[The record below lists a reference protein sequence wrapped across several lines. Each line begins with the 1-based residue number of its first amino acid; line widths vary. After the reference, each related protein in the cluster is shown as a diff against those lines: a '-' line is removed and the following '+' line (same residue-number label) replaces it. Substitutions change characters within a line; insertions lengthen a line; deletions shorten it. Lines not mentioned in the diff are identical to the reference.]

1 LTTNPA
7 HDATGVGSVRTLTL
21 GRTGLSVP
29 AIGVG
34 TWGYGG
40 AMEVAGRPV
49 GWSGH
54 DDRRS
59 VEALVTAYESGL
71 FHWDTADAYGGGR
84 AERLI
89 GSLWHRVR
97 RDDVVLATKVGW
109 VKGGEEHAYHPAQV
123 RRQLEASLRNLGTD
137 RIDVYYLHRCDF
149 GAGDRYLDGA
159 LEVLERARDAGE
171 VRFVG
176 LSDWDTAKVAHY
188 ARRIDPGVVQVYR
201 NVLDD
206 DFDAS
211 GLRAWAE
218 SSGAGVVFFSP
229 LAHGLLLGR
238 YEEPPSF
245 GEGDHRL
252 AMPRFRDTA
261 LLAHLRR
268 CRAAVEERFA
278 GRSEPVLHA
287 LIGAVVSDVPVA
299 CALLGLRTPAH
310 AEAAA
315 RAGAVLDAVDVAWIR
330 TLYRELPAGVGA
342 HGNPW
347 RR

>member
-1 LTTNPA
+1 MTARTARGTTAVRGP
-7 HDATGVGSVRTLTL
+7 RTLTL
-21 GRTGLSVP
+21 GRTGLEVP
-29 AIGVG
+29 AVGVG
-34 TWGYGG
+34 TWGHGG
-40 AMEVAGRPV
+40 PMAVAGRPV

-54 DDRRS
+54 DDRQA
-59 VEALVTAYESGL
+59 VEALVTAYELGL

-84 AERLI
+84 AERLL
-89 GSLWHRVR
+89 GSLWGRVR
-97 RDDVVLATKVGW
+97 RDDVVLATKAGW
-109 VKGGEEHAYHPAQV
+109 VKGDEEHAYHPAQLQ
-123 RRQLEASLRNLGTD
+123 RQLEGSLRNLRTD
-137 RIDVYYLHRCDF
+137 RIDLYYFHRCDF

-159 LEVLERARDAGE
+159 LEVLERAREAGRI
-171 VRFVG
+171 RFIG
-176 LSDWDTAKVAHY
+176 LSDWDTTKVARY
-188 ARRIDPGVVQVYR
+188 ARRIDPDVVQVYR

-206 DFDAS
+206 DFDES
-211 GLRAWAE
+211 GLRAWVE
-218 SSGAGVVFFSP
+218 SSGAGAVFFSP

-238 YEEPPSF
+238 YDEPPTF

-252 AMPRFRDTA
+252 AMPRFRDPG

-278 GRSEPVLHA
+278 GRPEPVLHA
-287 LIGAVVSDVPVA
+287 LVGSVVSDVPGS

-310 AEAAA
+310 TAAAA
-315 RAGAVLDAVDVAWIR
+315 RAGDLLDAADVAWTR